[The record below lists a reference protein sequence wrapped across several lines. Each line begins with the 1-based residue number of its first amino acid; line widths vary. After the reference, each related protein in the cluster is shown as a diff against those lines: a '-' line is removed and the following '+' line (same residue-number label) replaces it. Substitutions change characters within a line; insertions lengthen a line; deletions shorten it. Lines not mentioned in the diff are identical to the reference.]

1 MLEERYNFLTKKYR
15 AMSWEVLS
23 RELLILAEYKN
34 DFNDKRRDEYYLV
47 KSELEE
53 REKRIKRQKEIL
65 AELNSVNKD
74 RIPDFL
80 FKSGRIDHIPE
91 KALRHLIQ
99 FGYDINSFEK
109 IITEE
114 RKGMLFLSSIE
125 HVTEKDILNIDR
137 ENGRFIVSLRLKSGN
152 ISSFDYEEIREAID
166 EARRLYE
173 TRKNLANYC
182 LTMPDTERAIRG
194 VGANGA
200 YEKTLENEKKWF
212 QDIEEGEIEIKNL
225 QKLDHLF
232 WQTVEK
238 YRAKLW
244 PAKDV
249 PTVSEKEEAKF
260 IIAKTNLEEPKI
272 EEPQKK
278 EWLQTKAKFAELVR
292 DEYDKHPQQYKSLKE
307 AAEKMYA
314 QYTFP
319 KEEWTSKQCY
329 DFVRKK

>member
-1 MLEERYNFLTKKYR
+1 M
-15 AMSWEVLS
+15 
-23 RELLILAEYKN
+23 
-34 DFNDKRRDEYYLV
+34 
-47 KSELEE
+47 
-53 REKRIKRQKEIL
+53 KEIL
-65 AELNSVNKD
+65 VDLNSAKKD

-80 FKSGRIDHIPE
+80 FKGGRIDHIPE
-91 KALRHLIQ
+91 KALRYLVEY
-99 FGYDINSFEK
+99 GYEINSFEK

-114 RKGMLFLSSIE
+114 RKGMIFLSSIE

-137 ENGRFIVSLRLKSGN
+137 ENGRFIISLRLRSGN

-166 EARRLYE
+166 EARRIYE

-182 LTMPDTERAIRG
+182 LTMPDSERAVQGI
-194 VGANGA
+194 GANGA
-200 YEKTLENEKKWF
+200 YERTMDNEKKWL
-212 QDIEEGEIEIKNL
+212 QDIEEAEIEIKNL
-225 QKLDHLF
+225 QKLEHLF

-249 PTVSEKEEAKF
+249 PTIDEKEESKPN
-260 IIAKTNLEEPKI
+260 IVKTNIEELKV

-278 EWLQTKAKFAELVR
+278 EWLQTKAKFAEFVR
-292 DEYDKHPQQYKSLKE
+292 DEYEKRPQQYKSLKD
-307 AAEKMYA
+307 AAEKMYV

-319 KEEWTSKQCY
+319 NEEWTFKQCY